1 MNVLLIT
8 ADQWR
13 GDCLGLLGHPC
24 LKTPHLDALAARG
37 ALFRRHFSQ
46 ATRCGPAR
54 ASLHTGMYALNHRS
68 VTNGTPLDARHSDLA
83 AEARKAGYRPI
94 LFGYADLS
102 IDPRGCD
109 AADPRLRTYESLHP
123 SFEVGLYLPENNA
136 AWLAEL
142 KRRHRRSWSL
152 AELFGRPLGEP
163 APYPAEDSETAFL
176 ADRFLSWLER
186 RAVAE
191 PWFAHLSFLK
201 PHPPLVAPAPW
212 HGLYDPDCVPP
223 PVRAESARAE
233 APAHP
238 WLAAQARAA

>member
-1 MNVLLIT
+1 MEP
-8 ADQWR
+8 
-13 GDCLGLLGHPC
+13 G
-24 LKTPHLDALAARG
+24 
-37 ALFRRHFSQ
+37 
-46 ATRCGPAR
+46 R
-54 ASLHTGMYALNHRS
+54 AVR
-68 VTNGTPLDARHSDLA
+68 
-83 AEARKAGYRPI
+83 EA
-94 LFGYADLS
+94 S
-102 IDPRGCD
+102 
-109 AADPRLRTYESLHP
+109 
-123 SFEVGLYLPENNA
+123 
-136 AWLAEL
+136 
-142 KRRHRRSWSL
+142 
-152 AELFGRPLGEP
+152 GEP

-238 WLAAQARAA
+238 WLAAKLVQPKSESWYGKPGAWTSPTSARPARSTTA